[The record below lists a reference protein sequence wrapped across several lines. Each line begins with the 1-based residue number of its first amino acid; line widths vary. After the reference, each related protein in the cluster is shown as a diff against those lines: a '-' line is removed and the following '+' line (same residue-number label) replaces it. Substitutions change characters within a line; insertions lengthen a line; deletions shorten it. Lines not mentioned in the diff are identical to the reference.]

1 MLIERRKILH
11 ERIASGIESLHES
24 QLDEHFDELAY
35 HYGRSDNASKAVEYS
50 RLASEQALARSSKIP

>member
-1 MLIERRKILH
+1 MRAK
-11 ERIASGIESLHES
+11 
-24 QLDEHFDELAY
+24 LDEHFDELAY